1 MKVKL
6 YPALAAIAIVAI
18 SLFFACRK
26 SDLQKK
32 PAENFDVA
40 AAKEWWYGTFRK
52 TAEYKKTDWT
62 SPLAPPE
69 TFSTKKYPSWKR
81 AISYKRGTIQI
92 IELPLVYETNSILL
106 PGMQGLNGTK
116 EGERIARSAIH
127 KLVIIKQ
134 QNGTVSVRTVTIVP
148 MPEYAKAHQYDMSH
162 ITMEKLP
169 TDFNGYLMVGSWDA
183 SEKNIIKMGGGKPA
197 RKVKLKKKAQ
207 LPVSGNS
214 LSTEVEVCD
223 WVPVPHMVWV
233 CVVVPTGDDLAD
245 EETCQENGQWVE
257 QGTDWEWQCTI
268 EENDPYEDLNECINN
283 GMPEEDCVCMVFNM
297 GCDIDDPGE
306 GGGEGDPTDPEN
318 DLALPCENPVD
329 HSGMDTIETN
339 NQRIKDAFAKIL
351 PPEYGPFIQF
361 DQNGVLNKTMLLSA
375 QNSSGIPQSTIFNAL
390 VVCINSNF
398 NIDLSIQSS
407 WQGMISPDST
417 LNNYSWE
424 SSQQSIYGI
433 TVMPG
438 AIPTVTGVPVT
449 GNPTDAWIF
458 IRRGEESSDNRLA
471 FLIAHELLG
480 HLYSFIQNNQYIHG
494 DPSFESWVNKIEAES
509 QKNWKMIKK

>member
-92 IELPLVYETNSILL
+92 IELPLVYEANSILL

-148 MPEYAKAHQYDMSH
+148 MPEYAKAHHYDMSH

-169 TDFNGYLMVGSWDA
+169 TDFSGYLMVGSWDA

-197 RKVKLKKKAQ
+197 RKVKLRKTAP
-207 LPVSGNS
+207 LTRNGLNF
-214 LSTEVEVCD
+214 STEVEVCG
-223 WVPVPHMVWV
+223 WEEVPHMVWV

-245 EETCQENGQWVE
+245 EETCQENGEWVQ
-257 QGTDWEWQCTI
+257 QGTVTEWVCR
-268 EENDPYEDLNECINN
+268 EETNDPENPGDSEEVNLCMNTGMTEEECICIFYANL
-283 GMPEEDCVCMVFNM
+283 C
-297 GCDIDDPGE
+297 DPGDG
-306 GGGEGDPTDPEN
+306 GGGENPPPLLINDVNDPCIKNSVNNAISSDCRNEITAFINNAFGTNETYHLYFYDN
-318 DLALPCENPVD
+318 TLTGDLADADAKTVTVPLTGLNETKTSITFNNAQLNGSSKEYIVATILHEAIHAWIDYKWPVQ
-329 HSGMDTIETN
+329 MDNAHQHNMMASTYRFNLMFEALKEMCPN
-339 NQRIKDAFAKIL
+339 LSDQDA
-351 PPEYGPFIQF
+351 
-361 DQNGVLNKTMLLSA
+361 
-375 QNSSGIPQSTIFNAL
+375 
-390 VVCINSNF
+390 
-398 NIDLSIQSS
+398 IDLVWGGLGDTSLFEAKSSIEKERITERNKDFKQRR
-407 WQGMISPDST
+407 
-417 LNNYSWE
+417 NN
-424 SSQQSIYGI
+424 
-433 TVMPG
+433 
-438 AIPTVTGVPVT
+438 TGTPC
-449 GNPTDAWIF
+449 
-458 IRRGEESSDNRLA
+458 
-471 FLIAHELLG
+471 
-480 HLYSFIQNNQYIHG
+480 
-494 DPSFESWVNKIEAES
+494 
-509 QKNWKMIKK
+509 